1 MEILRSVVT
10 IDLYTMTNFI
20 TVGGGCIVLPFI
32 IKRRLYKI
40 METVKYKGKTYTVSR
55 YVDTPDKKLF
65 TVAKQNKAR
74 ELLLSGLGCE
84 EVSQRLNVDTMALIS
99 WWEAEIKRINISIAV
114 KNYSEGKSKK
124 VICTNLTTGEEKIY
138 PSLSSCGKAIGT
150 VASTVR
156 LKIQQGKSFRNYAF
170 RYAED

>member
-1 MEILRSVVT
+1 MEI
-10 IDLYTMTNFI
+10 
-20 TVGGGCIVLPFI
+20 
-32 IKRRLYKI
+32 
-40 METVKYKGKTYTVSR
+40 VKYRNKTYVATR
-55 YVDTPDKKLF
+55 PVDKPDKKLF

-74 ELLLSGLGCE
+74 ELLLSGLSSE
-84 EVSQRLNVDTMALIS
+84 EVSQRLNVDIMALVS

-114 KNYSEGKSKK
+114 KNYSEGRSKQ
-124 VICTNLTTGEEKIY
+124 VICTNLITGEETIY
-138 PSLSSCGKAIGT
+138 PSLSSCGKACGT

>member
-1 MEILRSVVT
+1 MSEKVT
-10 IDLYTMTNFI
+10 Y
-20 TVGGGCIVLPFI
+20 
-32 IKRRLYKI
+32 R
-40 METVKYKGKTYTVSR
+40 GKTYTVSR
-55 YVDTPDKKLF
+55 YVDKEDKKLL
-65 TVAKQNKAR
+65 TPQKQDKAR
-74 ELLLSGLGCE
+74 ELLLSGLSSE
-84 EVSQRLNVDTMALIS
+84 EVSQRLNVNEMTLIS

-124 VICTNLTTGEEKIY
+124 VICTNLITGEETIY
-138 PSLSSCGKAIGT
+138 PSLSSCGKACGT

>member
-1 MEILRSVVT
+1 
-10 IDLYTMTNFI
+10 
-20 TVGGGCIVLPFI
+20 
-32 IKRRLYKI
+32 

-55 YVDTPDKKLF
+55 YVNTPDKKLF

-74 ELLLSGLGCE
+74 ELLLSGLCSE
-84 EVSQRLNVDTMALIS
+84 EVAQRLNVDIMALIS
-99 WWEAEIKRINISIAV
+99 WWEAEIKRINISKAV
-114 KNYSEGKSKK
+114 RCFTEGRNKK
-124 VICTNLTTGEEKIY
+124 VICTNLTTGEEVIY
-138 PSLSSCGKAIGT
+138 PSLSSCGKACGT

>member
-1 MEILRSVVT
+1 MEI
-10 IDLYTMTNFI
+10 
-20 TVGGGCIVLPFI
+20 
-32 IKRRLYKI
+32 IKYRN
-40 METVKYKGKTYTVSR
+40 KTYVATR
-55 YVDTPDKKLF
+55 PVDIPDKKLL
-65 TVAKQNKAR
+65 TPEKQDKAR
-74 ELLLSGLGCE
+74 ELLLSGLGSE
-84 EVSQRLNVDTMALIS
+84 EVAQRLNVNEMTLIS

-124 VICTNLTTGEEKIY
+124 VICTNLTTGEETIY
-138 PSLSSCGKAIGT
+138 PSLSSCGKSIGT